1 MRQLLVHL
9 SLAVAYFTLPILLLG
24 ATAADAADVQEG
36 AKAFGACA
44 ACHSLQP
51 GRHMTGPS
59 LADLWERKAGTA
71 AGFPRYSEALKSSG
85 VTWNAETL
93 DAWLADPRAFIPN
106 NRMTFPG
113 IADAKARADLIAY
126 LQAAG
131 NGQAESG
138 GGDGMMGG
146 MMSGEVPSLK
156 QMTPDQQVTSISYCG
171 DTYSVTTGTGE
182 TQQFWERNLR
192 LKTDSSAEGPP
203 KGKPALLGAGMMG
216 DRASVIFADPAEISA
231 FIKAKCP

>member
-1 MRQLLVHL
+1 MRT
-9 SLAVAYFTLPILLLG
+9 SAFAGLAVALLPLLA
-24 ATAADAADVQEG
+24 ATAAGTGDAQEG
-36 AKAFGACA
+36 AKAFRACA

-59 LADLWERKAGTA
+59 LAGLWERKAGTA
-71 AGFPRYSEALKSSG
+71 EGFPRYSEALKSSG

-113 IADAKARADLIAY
+113 IRDAKARADLIDY

-131 NGQAESG
+131 SGQAETG
-138 GGDGMMGG
+138 GGGMMGG

-156 QMTPDQQVTSISYCG
+156 QMTPDQQVAAIRYCG

-192 LKTDSSAEGPP
+192 FKTDSSADGPP

-216 DRASVIFADPAEISA
+216 DRASVIFADPSEISA
-231 FIKAKCP
+231 FIEAKCP

>member
-1 MRQLLVHL
+1 MRPLLVYR
-9 SLAVAYFTLPILLLG
+9 SLAVAFLTLPILLLG
-24 ATAADAADVQEG
+24 ATAADVADAQAG
-36 AKAFGACA
+36 AKVFGACA

-59 LADLWERKAGTA
+59 LAGLWERKAGTA

-85 VTWNAETL
+85 VTWNAATL
-93 DAWLADPRAFIPN
+93 DAWLANPRAFIPG

-113 IADAKARADLIAY
+113 IGDATARADLIAY
-126 LQAAG
+126 LQAASS
-131 NGQAESG
+131 GQAET
-138 GGDGMMGG
+138 GDGNGTMGG
-146 MMSGEVPSLK
+146 MMSGDVPSLK
-156 QMTPDQQVTSISYCG
+156 QMTPPQQVTAIRYCG

-192 LKTDSSAEGPP
+192 FKTDSSADGPP
-203 KGKPALLGAGMMG
+203 KGRPALLPAGMMG

-231 FIKAKCP
+231 FIQTRC

>member
-24 ATAADAADVQEG
+24 ATAADDAQEG

-59 LADLWERKAGTA
+59 LAGLWERKAGTA
-71 AGFPRYSEALKSSG
+71 VGFPRYSEALKSSG

-126 LQAAG
+126 LQAASI
-131 NGQAESG
+131 GQAETG

-146 MMSGEVPSLK
+146 MMSGEVRSLK
-156 QMTPDQQVTSISYCG
+156 LMTPDQQVTSISYCG
-171 DTYSVTTGTGE
+171 DTYSVTTGSGATA
-182 TQQFWERNLR
+182 QFWERNLR
-192 LKTDSSAEGPP
+192 FKTNSSADGPP

-231 FIKAKCP
+231 FIQPRC

>member
-24 ATAADAADVQEG
+24 ATVVGAADAQEG

-59 LADLWERKAGTA
+59 LAGLWDRKAGTA

-85 VTWNAETL
+85 VSWNAETL
-93 DAWLADPRAFIPN
+93 DAWLADPSTFIPN

-113 IADAKARADLIAY
+113 IRDAKARADLIAY

-131 NGQAESG
+131 SGQAETG
-138 GGDGMMGG
+138 GSDGMMGG
-146 MMSGEVPSLK
+146 MMSGEAPSLR
-156 QMTPDQQVTSISYCG
+156 QMTPDQEVTSIGYCG

-192 LKTDSSAEGPP
+192 FKTDSSADGPP
-203 KGKPALLGAGMMG
+203 KGKPALLPAGMMG

-231 FIKAKCP
+231 FIQPRC

>member
-1 MRQLLVHL
+1 MRPLLVHL
-9 SLAVAYFTLPILLLG
+9 SITVAFFTLPILLLA
-24 ATAADAADVQEG
+24 ATAAGAADVQEG
-36 AKAFGACA
+36 AKVYRTCA

-59 LADLWERKAGTA
+59 LAGLWERKAGTA
-71 AGFPRYSEALKSSG
+71 AGFPRYSGALKSSG
-85 VTWNAETL
+85 VSWNAETL

-113 IADAKARADLIAY
+113 IRDAKARADLIAY
-126 LQAAG
+126 LQAASG
-131 NGQAESG
+131 DQAETG

-156 QMTPDQQVTSISYCG
+156 QMTPDQQVSSISYCG
-171 DTYSVTTGTGE
+171 DTYSVTMASGATE
-182 TQQFWERNLR
+182 QFWERNLR
-192 LKTDSSAEGPP
+192 FKTDSSADGPP
-203 KGKPALLGAGMMG
+203 KGTPALLGAGMMG

-231 FIKAKCP
+231 FIQSRC